1 MLNGM
6 ATGTQNSAKASPKSG
21 RDPERDLTSGLKL
34 FADPV
39 RLRILALLGSDETL
53 ELSVGELARALG
65 ISQSRVSNQLR
76 HLRESGLLGERHQG
90 TSCHLRLA
98 TGGSSGLVGRLWQN
112 LGPELEHLPEHAA
125 DRQRLAR
132 VLADRDAGGREF
144 FDRLAGEWD
153 YRAGD
158 FESGGGRTSAL
169 LGLFPRQGVFA
180 DIGCGTGYM
189 SRPLLGVA
197 EELILVDN
205 SAGMLEEAQRR
216 LESERRGTR
225 LDFRQGTTDAL
236 PIDDDHLDGAIAGLL
251 LHHVED
257 LDGTLAELARVLKPG
272 GTLTVL
278 ELLPHRETWMRGALG
293 DRHLGL
299 EPRDVMAALARAGF
313 EDVALDDVDDNYR
326 PGPDTTLSLF
336 LVRGTVPRTTT

>member
-1 MLNGM
+1 MGAGN
-6 ATGTQNSAKASPKSG
+6 ATTF
-21 RDPERDLTSGLKL
+21 DLTAGLKL

-39 RLRILALLGSDETL
+39 RLRILALLGSDATL
-53 ELSVGELARALG
+53 ELSVGELTRALG

-76 HLRESGLLGERHQG
+76 HLRESGLLAERHQG

-98 TGGSSGLVGRLWQN
+98 KNESAGLVGRLWEG
-112 LGPELEHLPEHAA
+112 LADELELVPEHGA

-132 VLADRDAGGREF
+132 VIAEREAGGRAF

-158 FESGGGRTSAL
+158 FQTGGGRTNAL
-169 LGLFPRQGVFA
+169 LGLFPRAGTFA

-197 EELILVDN
+197 EKLVLVDN
-205 SAGMLEEAQRR
+205 SVGMLAEARRR
-216 LESERRGTR
+216 LTPERRGTE
-225 LDFRQGTTDAL
+225 LDFLQGTSDAL
-236 PIDDDHLDGAIAGLL
+236 PIDDEHLDGAVAGLL

-257 LDGTLAELARVLKPG
+257 LDRTLLELARVLKPG

-278 ELLPHRETWMRGALG
+278 ELLPHNEAWMRSALG

-299 EPRDVMAALARAGF
+299 EPRDVMAAMGRAGF
-313 EDVALDDVDDNYR
+313 ADLALDDVDDTYR
-326 PGPDTTLSLF
+326 PGPDTDLSLF
-336 LVRGTVPRTTT
+336 LVRGKVPRITT

>member
-1 MLNGM
+1 MLKAMG
-6 ATGTQNSAKASPKSG
+6 ASPTTL
-21 RDPERDLTSGLKL
+21 DLTSSLKL

-39 RLRILALLGSDETL
+39 RLRILALLGCDDAL
-53 ELSVGELARALG
+53 ELSVGELTRALG

-76 HLRESGLLGERHQG
+76 HLRESGLLAERHQG

-98 TGGSSGLVGRLWQN
+98 KNGSAGLIGRLWER
-112 LGPELEHLPEHAA
+112 LGDELEHVPEHAA

-132 VLADRDAGGREF
+132 VLADRESGGSAF

-158 FESGGGRTSAL
+158 FQTGGGRTTAL
-169 LGLFPRQGVFA
+169 LGLFGRRGTYA

-197 EELILVDN
+197 EKLILVDN
-205 SAGMLEEAQRR
+205 SAGMLEEARRR
-216 LESERRGTR
+216 LAPERNGTQ
-225 LDFRQGTTDAL
+225 LDFLQGTTDAL
-236 PIDDDHLDGAIAGLL
+236 PIDDNHLDGAIAGLL

-257 LDGTLAELARVLKPG
+257 LDATLLELARVLKPG

-278 ELLPHRETWMRGALG
+278 ELLPHREAWMRAALG

-299 EPRDVMAALARAGF
+299 EPRDVMAAMTRAGF
-313 EDVALDDVDDNYR
+313 VDLALDDVDDSYR
-326 PGPDTTLSLF
+326 PGPDTDLSLF
-336 LVRGTVPRTTT
+336 LVRGSVPRTAA